1 MRRRRTFDLLALAV
15 LVAPVATAAPQR
27 VLLDVDSLRAG
38 ENPPRFAVRASRIL
52 TLDDERRA
60 VIDDGLLLV
69 EHGRITAVGAIDEL
83 AVDADV
89 PLLDL
94 GRAIV
99 VPGFVDLHHHVSS
112 GGGDINDMVAAINVE
127 LRTLDTIRPSARSIA
142 DTVAGGVTTTLFI
155 PGSGTNIAGFGTIL
169 KMLPGARLDDMIV
182 RELGAMK
189 VAQGYN
195 PERRSGD
202 LGETRMGMHAQLSY
216 AMLRGKAYAEA
227 WRAHAEGRGPRPA
240 LQPELEQ
247 LRKVLDRDV
256 PVLIHTAGAR
266 DCIATA
272 RMFQDVFDTWM
283 VLSHGTFDGH
293 WAASALAKRHTPVN
307 LGPRSYQLTRY
318 GRMQGIADGYWR
330 AGCTDLS
337 LNTDAPVIAPQ
348 ELQLQAA
355 MAVRLGLPWEAALRG
370 LTIVPAR
377 QIGIADRVGSLA
389 PGKDADFFVTRGDPL
404 DPRYPPEL
412 VFIEGRLVSSTGDR

>member
-1 MRRRRTFDLLALAV
+1 MHRPRSAALLALAA
-15 LVAPVATAAPQR
+15 LLPAAAAAQQR
-27 VLLDVDSLRAG
+27 PPLELEALRSGSPA
-38 ENPPRFAVRASRIL
+38 RFALRASRIL
-52 TLDDERRA
+52 TLDDERSP
-60 VIDDGLLLV
+60 VVDDGLLLV
-69 EHGRITAVGAIDEL
+69 EAGRIVAVGARGEIEL
-83 AVDADV
+83 AGDV

-94 GRAIV
+94 GERIV

-112 GGGDINDMVAAINVE
+112 GGGDLNDMVAAINVE
-127 LRTLDTIRPSARSIA
+127 LRTLDTIRPSARAIA
-142 DTVAGGVTTTLFI
+142 ETVAGGVTTTLFI
-155 PGSGTNIAGFGTIL
+155 PGSGTNISGFGAIL
-169 KMLPGARLDDMIV
+169 KMIPNAPLDEMVV

-202 LGETRMGMHAQLSY
+202 LGETRMGMHAQLTH

-227 WRAHAEGRGPRPA
+227 WRAHAEGRGPQPK
-240 LQPELEQ
+240 LEPELEQ
-247 LRKVLDRDV
+247 LRKVLDREV

-266 DCIATA
+266 DCVATA

-293 WAASALAKRHTPVN
+293 WAASALAKRNTPVN

-330 AGCTDLS
+330 AGCTNLS
-337 LNTDAPVIAPQ
+337 LNTDAPVIAAE
-348 ELQLQAA
+348 ELPLQAA

-404 DPRYPPEL
+404 DPRHPPEL
-412 VFIEGRLVSSTGDR
+412 VFVEGRLVSSTGDR